1 MDNENP
7 EALSALIGA
16 IYDAALDAD
25 VWPDALGKSAKYLS
39 GVGALLFTKD
49 ATTRSFALHHADARL
64 DPGFVKLYAEKYSK
78 IDPSTNAHYFAD
90 MGEPVSM
97 IDFGPID
104 EFRTTRIYREWA
116 QPQGLVDF
124 LTVSIDKNAT
134 TVAMYGLFRHER
146 QGLVDDDTRRRTRL
160 IAPHIRRAVLIGRAI
175 DLKAAQAASFADA
188 FDRLSSAMLFIDT
201 TGRIVHAN
209 AAAHKMLTDGNVL
222 RAAPGARITSNDPNL
237 GEALRKIFED
247 AGKGDSALG
256 IQGIAFPIIA
266 RDGENYVGHVLPL
279 TSGARTKTGS
289 AFAAA
294 AVLLVQKAELA
305 TPAAPE
311 VLAKTFKLTPTEL
324 RILLAVTEFGGV
336 AEIADSF
343 GISETTVKFHLKSLF
358 DKTGVRRQTELVKL
372 LAGFT
377 TPLAS

>member
-1 MDNENP
+1 MDNDDP

-16 IYDAALDAD
+16 IYDAALDAA
-25 VWPDALGKSAKYLS
+25 VWPDALGRSAKYLA

-49 ATTRSFALHHADARL
+49 ATTRNFALHHADARL
-64 DPGFVKLYAEKYSK
+64 DPQYVKLYAEKYSK
-78 IDPSTNAHYFAD
+78 IDPSTSAHYFAD
-90 MGEPVSM
+90 IGEPVSM

-104 EFRTTRIYREWA
+104 EFRATRIYREWA

-146 QGLVDDDTRRRTRL
+146 QGLVDDVARRRTRL
-160 IAPHIRRAVLIGRAI
+160 IAPHIRRAILIGRAI
-175 DLKAAQAASFADA
+175 DLKAAQAESFADA
-188 FDRLSSAMLFIDT
+188 FDRLSSSMLFIDS

-209 AAAHKMLTDGNVL
+209 AAAYKVLAQGNVL
-222 RAAPGARITSNDPNL
+222 RAVPGGRITSNDPNL

-247 AGKGDSALG
+247 AGKGDRALG

-266 RDGENYVGHVLPL
+266 RNGENYVGHILPL
-279 TSGARTKTGS
+279 TSGARTRTGS

-305 TPAAPE
+305 TPSAPE

-324 RILLAVTEFGGV
+324 RVLLAVSEFGGV

-358 DKTGVRRQTELVKL
+358 DKTGARRQTELVKL

>member
-1 MDNENP
+1 MAGDDP
-7 EALSALIGA
+7 EILSALIGSV
-16 IYDAALDAD
+16 YDAALDAA
-25 VWPDALGKSAKYLS
+25 VWPDALGKTAKYLS

-49 ATTRSFALHHADARL
+49 ATTRRFALHHADARL
-64 DPGFVKLYAEKYSK
+64 DPQYVRLYADTYSK
-78 IDPSTNAHYFAD
+78 IDPSTTAHYFAD
-90 MGEPVSM
+90 IGEPVSLT
-97 IDFGPID
+97 DVGPVE
-104 EFRTTRIYREWA
+104 EFRATRIYREWVA
-116 QPQGLVDF
+116 PQGLVDF
-124 LTVSIDKNAT
+124 LTVSLDKNAT
-134 TVAMYGLFRHER
+134 TVAMYGLFRHEK
-146 QGLVDDDTRRRTRL
+146 QGLVDDVTRQRTRL

-175 DLKAAQAASFADA
+175 DLKAAQAATFADA
-188 FDRLSSAMLFIDT
+188 FDRLASAMVFIDS

-209 AAAHKMLTDGNVL
+209 AAAHAMLATGNVI
-222 RAAPGARITSNDPNL
+222 RTAPGARLASSDANV
-237 GEALRKIFED
+237 GEALRKIFDD
-247 AGKGDSALG
+247 AGKGDVALG

-279 TSGARTKTGS
+279 TSGSRVKTGS

-305 TPAAPE
+305 SPAAPE
-311 VLAKTFKLTPTEL
+311 VIAKTFKLTPTEL
-324 RILLAVTEFGGV
+324 RILLAVSELGGV
-336 AEIADSF
+336 AEIADAF

>member
-1 MDNENP
+1 MDDDNP

-16 IYDAALDAD
+16 IYDAALDAA
-25 VWPDALGKSAKYLS
+25 VWPDALGKSAKYLA

-49 ATTRSFALHHADARL
+49 ATTRNFALHHADARL
-64 DPGFVKLYAEKYSK
+64 DPAYVKLYAEKYSR
-78 IDPSTNAHYFAD
+78 IDPSTSAHYFAD
-90 MGEPVSM
+90 IGEPVSIM
-97 IDFGPID
+97 DIGPID
-104 EFRTTRIYREWA
+104 EFRATRIYREWA

-146 QGLVDDDTRRRTRL
+146 QGMVDDVTRQRTRL
-160 IAPHIRRAVLIGRAI
+160 IAPHIRRAVVIGRAI

-188 FDRLSSAMLFIDT
+188 FDRLSSAMLFIDA

-209 AAAHKMLTDGNVL
+209 AAAHRMLALGNVV
-222 RAAPGARITSNDPNL
+222 RAAPGGRISSNDPNL

-247 AGKGDSALG
+247 AGKGDNALG
-256 IQGIAFPIIA
+256 IQGIAFPIVA

-305 TPAAPE
+305 MPAAPE

-324 RILLAVTEFGGV
+324 RVLLAVSEFGGV

-358 DKTGVRRQTELVKL
+358 DKTGARRQTELVKL

>member
-1 MDNENP
+1 MDAADP

-16 IYDAALDAD
+16 VYDAALDAA
-25 VWPDALGKSAKYLS
+25 VWPDALGRTAKYLS

-64 DPGFVKLYAEKYSK
+64 DPQYVKLYAEKYSK
-78 IDPSTNAHYFAD
+78 IDPSTTAHYFAD
-90 MGEPVSM
+90 IGEPVSLA
-97 IDFGPID
+97 DVGPVD
-104 EFRTTRIYREWA
+104 EYRATRIYREWV

-124 LTVSIDKNAT
+124 LTVSLDKNAT
-134 TVAMYGLFRHER
+134 TVAMYGMFRHEK
-146 QGLVDDDTRRRTRL
+146 QGLVDDVTRQRTRL

-175 DLKAAQAASFADA
+175 DLKAAQAATFADA
-188 FDRLSSAMLFIDT
+188 FDRLSSAMVFIDA

-209 AAAHKMLTDGNVL
+209 AAAHAMLATGNAI
-222 RAAPGARITSNDPNL
+222 RTAPGARIASSDPNV
-237 GEALRKIFED
+237 GEALRKIFDD
-247 AGKGDSALG
+247 AGKGDAALG
-256 IQGIAFPIIA
+256 IQGIAFPIVA

-279 TSGARTKTGS
+279 TSGSRIKTGS
-289 AFAAA
+289 AFSAA

-311 VLAKTFKLTPTEL
+311 VIAKTFKLTPTEL
-324 RILLAVTEFGGV
+324 RILLAVSELGGV
-336 AEIADSF
+336 AEIADAF

-377 TPLAS
+377 TPLAP

>member
-1 MDNENP
+1 MDNDDP

-16 IYDAALDAD
+16 VYDAALDAA
-25 VWPDALGKSAKYLS
+25 VWPDALGRTAKYLS

-64 DPGFVKLYAEKYSK
+64 DPGYVKLYAEKYSK
-78 IDPSTNAHYFAD
+78 IDPSTTAHYFAD
-90 MGEPVSM
+90 IGEPIS
-97 IDFGPID
+97 ITDFGPVE
-104 EFRTTRIYREWA
+104 EFRATRIYREWV

-124 LTVSIDKNAT
+124 LTVSLDKNAT

-146 QGLVDDDTRRRTRL
+146 QGLVDDVTRRRTRL

-175 DLKAAQAASFADA
+175 DLKAAQALTFADA
-188 FDRLSSAMLFIDT
+188 FDRLSSSMLFIDT

-209 AAAHKMLTDGNVL
+209 AAAHRMLALGNVL
-222 RAAPGARITSNDPNL
+222 RAAPGGRIKSNDPNL

-247 AGKGDSALG
+247 AGKGDGELG
-256 IQGIAFPIIA
+256 IQGIAFPIAA

-305 TPAAPE
+305 MPSAPE
-311 VLAKTFKLTPTEL
+311 VLAKTFKLTPAEL
-324 RILLAVTEFGGV
+324 RILLAVSEFGGV

-358 DKTGVRRQTELVKL
+358 DKTGARRQTELVKL

>member
-1 MDNENP
+1 MDNDDP
-7 EALSALIGA
+7 VALSALIGA
-16 IYDAALDAD
+16 IYDAALDAAI
-25 VWPDALGKSAKYLS
+25 WPDALGKSAKYLA

-49 ATTRSFALHHADARL
+49 ATTRSFSLHHADARL
-64 DPGFVKLYAEKYSK
+64 DPQFVKLYAEKYSR
-78 IDPSTNAHYFAD
+78 IDPSTSAHYFAD
-90 MGEPVSM
+90 IGEPVSM
-97 IDFGPID
+97 VDFGPID
-104 EFRTTRIYREWA
+104 EFRATRIYREWA

-146 QGLVDDDTRRRTRL
+146 QGLVDDVTRQRTRL

-175 DLKAAQAASFADA
+175 DLKTTQAATFADA
-188 FDRLSSAMLFIDT
+188 FDRLSSSMLFIDI

-209 AAAHKMLTDGNVL
+209 AAAHRMLAAGNVL
-222 RAAPGARITSNDPNL
+222 RAAPGGRITSNDPNL

-247 AGKGDSALG
+247 AGKGDDALG
-256 IQGIAFPIIA
+256 IQGIAFPIMA

-294 AVLLVQKAELA
+294 AVLLVQKAELVM
-305 TPAAPE
+305 PAAPE

-324 RILLAVTEFGGV
+324 RVLLAVTEFGGV

-358 DKTGVRRQTELVKL
+358 DKTGARRQTELIKL

>member
-1 MDNENP
+1 MDDDSP

-16 IYDAALDAD
+16 IYDAALDAA
-25 VWPDALGKSAKYLS
+25 VWPDALGRSAKYLA

-49 ATTRSFALHHADARL
+49 ATTRSFSLHHADARL
-64 DPGFVKLYAEKYSK
+64 DPQYVRLYADKYAR
-78 IDPSTNAHYFAD
+78 IDPSTTAHYFAD
-90 MGEPVSM
+90 IGEPVS
-97 IDFGPID
+97 IVDFGPIED
-104 EFRTTRIYREWA
+104 FHATRIYREWA

-146 QGLVDDDTRRRTRL
+146 QGLVDDVTRHRTRL

-175 DLKAAQAASFADA
+175 DLKAAQASSFADA
-188 FDRLSSAMLFIDT
+188 FDRLASSMLFIDA

-209 AAAHKMLTDGNVL
+209 AAAHRLLAVGNVL
-222 RAAPGARITSNDPNL
+222 RAGPGGRITSHDPNL
-237 GEALRKIFED
+237 GEALRQIFED
-247 AGKGDSALG
+247 AGKGDNALG
-256 IQGIAFPIIA
+256 IQGIAFPIAA

-324 RILLAVTEFGGV
+324 RILLAVSEFGGV
-336 AEIADSF
+336 GEIADSF

-358 DKTGVRRQTELVKL
+358 DKTGARRQTELIKL

>member
-1 MDNENP
+1 MDDDNP

-16 IYDAALDAD
+16 IYDAALDAA
-25 VWPDALGKSAKYLS
+25 VWPDALGKSAKYLA

-49 ATTRSFALHHADARL
+49 ATTRKFALHHADARL
-64 DPGFVKLYAEKYSK
+64 DPAFVKLYAEKYSR
-78 IDPSTNAHYFAD
+78 IDPSTSAHYFAD
-90 MGEPVSM
+90 IGEPVS
-97 IDFGPID
+97 IVDFGPID
-104 EFRTTRIYREWA
+104 EFRATRIYREWA

-146 QGLVDDDTRRRTRL
+146 QGLVDDITRQRTRL

-188 FDRLSSAMLFIDT
+188 FDRLSSSMLFIDA

-209 AAAHKMLTDGNVL
+209 AAAHRMLALGNVV
-222 RAAPGARITSNDPNL
+222 RAAPGGRITSNDPNL

-247 AGKGDSALG
+247 AGKGDDALG

-305 TPAAPE
+305 MPAAPE

-324 RILLAVTEFGGV
+324 RVLLAVSEFGGV

-358 DKTGVRRQTELVKL
+358 DKTGARRQTELVKL